1 LANAN
6 TAIDGRSGSGSAG
19 VAEGVSAV
27 CEPARPLS
35 DCHPVDPHR
44 PRNVLDALLAHVLQR
59 QIEPVAHLVAD
70 HPADADP
77 TGIGQGLQPGGNVDA
92 VSVDIVVIAN
102 DVADIDPHPQL
113 NAAFGGNVGIAFDHA
128 ALNLDGVPDRFD
140 DAGKLDQDAVAD
152 RLDDAATM
160 LGDLR
165 VEK

>member
-1 LANAN
+1 MTNSHLIRDSPVMMSSTTPSTKYSCSGSPLRLANGN

-19 VAEGVSAV
+19 AAEGVSAV
-27 CEPARPLS
+27 CEPAGRRPLA
-35 DCHPVDPHR
+35 P
-44 PRNVLDALLAHVLQR
+44 
-59 QIEPVAHLVAD
+59 
-70 HPADADP
+70 PAAYRDP

-102 DVADIDPHPQL
+102 DVAEIDPHPQL

-140 DAGKLDQDAVAD
+140 DAGKLDQDAVAG
-152 RLDDAATM
+152 RLDDAAAM